1 MYENT
6 FRLIDSF
13 LSVIA
18 VMINF
23 FMRLIGPSFIF
34 LACQEA
40 PTPPTGLASEAL
52 YDHTIFAD
60 RSLES
65 AVRDMLNQKKGM
77 LSQEDLSKIE
87 NFDGSELLIE
97 DLKGIEQMSG
107 LRRLNLGGNFISN
120 IEPLASL
127 EKLQHL
133 DLSDNIITSLDA
145 LSELGRLYSLDISS
159 NKLDEIESLQGLSL
173 LTYLNLR
180 DNKVQDL
187 TPLSNLR
194 RLKLISLDNNEVHTL
209 EPLMGLRLLTDLE
222 LSGNP
227 LDDLGQ
233 LNIFEGRGVR
243 ANYYEP
249 YENPFDPAIE
259 EDIRRA
265 LGSVKG
271 PLVDKLLEK
280 LTLFNATG
288 PIQSLSGMGRLVNV
302 ESLFIR
308 FLPSEPSAIPFSD
321 LTPLSLLTNL
331 KMLTIRDTAIS
342 DLVPI
347 GSLKNLT
354 SLSLPNTDL
363 SSVVHLS
370 PLSKL
375 EFLNLAEN
383 SIYDVSSLTNMNRL
397 ITLNLTGNEVVD
409 LSPLLKI
416 EGIKSIWIR
425 RNPLSIDSRTKIIPA
440 LRERGTYV
448 AGP

>member
-1 MYENT
+1 MYEYI
-6 FRLIDSF
+6 FRSFDSF
-13 LSVIA
+13 LSVKA
-18 VMINF
+18 VMIKF
-23 FMRLIGPSFIF
+23 VTRLTIANFIF

-40 PTPPTGLASEAL
+40 PTPPTGVTSESL
-52 YDHTIFAD
+52 FDHTTFAD
-60 RSLES
+60 ASLEF
-65 AVRDMLNQKKGM
+65 AVRDLLDQKQGV
-77 LSQEDLSKIE
+77 LLQEDLSQIE
-87 NFDGSELLIE
+87 IFNGTELSIE
-97 DLKGIEQMSG
+97 DLRGIEQMSG
-107 LRRLNLGGNFISN
+107 LRRLNLGANFISN
-120 IEPLASL
+120 ITPLASL

-133 DLSDNIITSLDA
+133 DLSDNIVSSLDA
-145 LSELGRLYSLDISS
+145 LSELNRLYSLDISS
-159 NKLDEIESLQGLSL
+159 NQLDEIESLHGLSL

-180 DNKVQDL
+180 DNQVQDL
-187 TPLSNLR
+187 APLSDLR
-194 RLKLISLDNNEVHTL
+194 RLRLISLDNNKVNTL
-209 EPLMGLRLLTDLE
+209 EPLRGLRLLTDLE

-227 LDDLGQ
+227 LDDLRQ
-233 LNIFEGRGVR
+233 LNIFEDRGVR
-243 ANYYEP
+243 VHYYEP
-249 YENPFDPAIE
+249 YENPFDPALE

-265 LGSVKG
+265 LGRVKG

-288 PIQSLSGMGRLVNV
+288 PIQSLNGMGRLVNV

-331 KMLTIRDTAIS
+331 RMLTIRDTAIS

-363 SSVVHLS
+363 SSVLHLS
-370 PLSKL
+370 PLIKL

-383 SIYDVSSLTNMNRL
+383 SISDVSSLTTMNQL

-409 LSPLLKI
+409 LSPLLEI